1 MTTTSDTSWLD
12 SPAPAEPPPVI
23 RAATSLVNESRR
35 GAPVNMTI
43 AGKGRT
49 WHSDGKYVWFRRKKA
64 NPATTQRLDSHL
76 AKGEIKFIVTSD
88 DVEMYEVLPHSA
100 FFRGEQQDLMQVNF
114 TTLKWI
120 AIRAAKAGRWEK
132 FVDTLS
138 EIASRIKSK
147 TYSDGGQATGEF
159 ARMLYSENL
168 NYIFRLASMAGG
180 PAREMIDKEVQA
192 VQRRRGSTRSEII
205 LPPPTPIEAA

>member
-1 MTTTSDTSWLD
+1 MTPESTDTSWLD
-12 SPAPAEPPPVI
+12 SPEPTARIV
-23 RAATSLVNESRR
+23 AARSLVNESKR
-35 GAPVNMTI
+35 GAPVSMTI

-64 NPATTQRLDSHL
+64 NPATTQRLNDHL

-88 DVEMYEVLPHSA
+88 DVEMYEVLPHSP

-120 AIRAAKAGRWEK
+120 AIRAAKAGKWEK

-138 EIASRIKSK
+138 EIASRIKGK
-147 TYSDGGQATGEF
+147 VYSDGGQATGEF
-159 ARMLYSENL
+159 ARMIYSESL

-180 PAREMIDKEVQA
+180 PAREVIDQEVQA
-192 VQRRRGSTRSEII
+192 VQSRRGSQRSEII
-205 LPPPTPIEAA
+205 LPPPTPIATA